1 MLQTRYVSGFRDC
14 PDVSVQS
21 HAARHLSQEL
31 SRTKEDLLISMCMMP
46 CTVSNDGGNGDSM
59 GSKQLPIVVRTSKQ
73 LPIVVRTSKQLP
85 IVVRTFDQFVP
96 DVRSDVL
103 AIPV

>member
-1 MLQTRYVSGFRDC
+1 M
-14 PDVSVQS
+14 QS

-46 CTVSNDGGNGDSM
+46 CTVSNDGGNGDSIRSKQLPIVVIT
-59 GSKQLPIVVRTSKQ
+59 SKQLPIVVRTSKQ

>member
-1 MLQTRYVSGFRDC
+1 M
-14 PDVSVQS
+14 QS

-46 CTVSNDGGNGDSM
+46 CTVSNDGGNGDSI
-59 GSKQLPIVVRTSKQ
+59 GSKLYPIVVK
-73 LPIVVRTSKQLP
+73 
-85 IVVRTFDQFVP
+85 TFDQFVP
-96 DVRSDVL
+96 DVHSDVL